1 MPSSPQH
8 LGVSAQT
15 TGITGQYKL
24 LYIFLSADEQE
35 TEIERLQ
42 RRCKSY
48 ERELELKRDE
58 ESLF

>member
-1 MPSSPQH
+1 MEA
-8 LGVSAQT
+8 LEFKV
-15 TGITGQYKL
+15 
-24 LYIFLSADEQE
+24 DEQE